1 MFSGL
6 VTATV
11 LNTKIG
17 EVQNK
22 ISHVNNLFEK
32 IGYDAKIKEPRNIL
46 LLLICKD
53 KTKKLVNK
61 SGISNLIKKILK
73 YKICDISNKSRMK
86 SRSR

>member
-61 SGISNLIKKILK
+61 SGISNLIKKYLNTK
-73 YKICDISNKSRMK
+73 FVTLVTKAE
-86 SRSR
+86 